1 MSIDPKYFES
11 NRYTGGNKS
20 PAKSHALKKSTR
32 THFKGVGTKVEK
44 DKKGTHGYYHGTNV
58 ASKDPKGHLH
68 FRTGGY
74 LTNTTV
80 RRMQA
85 FAREHGGK
93 SIALSRAKGTL
104 SGTDHS
110 TGKKL
115 RSGYK
120 NGEHR
125 MTVK

>member
-1 MSIDPKYFES
+1 MHD
-11 NRYTGGNKS
+11 
-20 PAKSHALKKSTR
+20 AKSHALKKSTR
-32 THFKGVGTKVEK
+32 THFMGVGTKVEK

-58 ASKDPKGHLH
+58 ASKDKKGHLH

-74 LTNTTV
+74 LSNTTI
-80 RRMQA
+80 RRMKT
-85 FAREHGGK
+85 FASEHGGK
-93 SIALSRAKGTL
+93 NIALSRAKGTL

-115 RSGYK
+115 HSGYK